1 MIRYFKINE
10 LALNEI
16 FDLLERGYHEA
27 YTTDNGEYL
36 TICLT
41 DDNGHMR
48 DGEITDRF
56 FDLEYTDTGVLQKFL
71 KKKELKDVAE
81 LIRYVDYL
89 EDIKKDYEWLK
100 SQVLKTANAIKNL
113 Y

>member
-1 MIRYFKINE
+1 MIKYFRINE

-27 YTTDNGEYL
+27 YTEDNGEYL

-56 FDLEYTDTGVLQKFL
+56 FDLEYIDTETLENFL
-71 KKKELKDVAE
+71 EKKELKDVVE
-81 LIRYVDYL
+81 LIRYIDYL
-89 EDIKKDYEWLK
+89 EDIKKDYELLK
-100 SQVLKTANAIKNL
+100 SEVLKVTNIIKDL